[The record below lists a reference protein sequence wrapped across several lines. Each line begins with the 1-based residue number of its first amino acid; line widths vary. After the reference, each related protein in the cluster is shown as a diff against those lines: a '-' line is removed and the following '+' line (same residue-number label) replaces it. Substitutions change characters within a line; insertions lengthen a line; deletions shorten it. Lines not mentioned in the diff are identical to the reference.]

1 MRAGWKQPRVCAH
14 VHQHT
19 RDHWGIGDGGGGH
32 KLHREGRYPGWR
44 PACAAGGVQGGDGR
58 TRAGTRS
65 SSRSWAGGLTFGTSC
80 ILDLERNERTKP
92 KLRGWAPGA
101 GLLGLP
107 PAEATPVPPASPL
120 GMHQSRAT
128 RIASNALLLTSPVPH
143 DYGNPAARVERYSGN
158 RTVASCI
165 LTSRSRVRGPQAV
178 GILTVTGGG

>member
-1 MRAGWKQPRVCAH
+1 MYTNTLVTTGASV
-14 VHQHT
+14 T
-19 RDHWGIGDGGGGH
+19 GGGGTSCT
-32 KLHREGRYPGWR
+32 GRD
-44 PACAAGGVQGGDGR
+44 VTQGGDQPVQLEGYRVEMEEPGQGQGHLPGAGLVGLPSGR
-58 TRAGTRS
+58 AVFSTWKETRERS
-65 SSRSWAGGLTFGTSC
+65 PSS
-80 ILDLERNERTKP
+80 
-92 KLRGWAPGA
+92 GA

-120 GMHQSRAT
+120 GTHQGRAT
-128 RIASNALLLTSPVPH
+128 RIASNALLLTSPVPR